1 MTTATITTD
10 INIGPFKI
18 PDNGQNMIMNNYAE
32 RNNLVVEIVI
42 PEPMMSNALA
52 LAQWFHKE
60 RKLSKVILSSIH
72 QLPIK
77 QDEIEELLKN
87 MEDVEFHF
95 ALEGISGKGRDFL
108 LKIIKEAK
116 MFMKAQ
122 TIDSTNI
129 LAFINILASF
139 IVSSKKS
146 LPFPLMPSRAK

>member
-18 PDNGQNMIMNNYAE
+18 PANGQNMIMNNYAE
-32 RNNLVVEIVI
+32 RNNLVVELLI

-52 LAQWFHKE
+52 TAQWVHKK

-72 QLPIK
+72 QLPMK
-77 QDEIEELLKN
+77 LDRIEELLIN

-95 ALEGISGKGRDFL
+95 ALEGVSGKGKVFL
-108 LKIIKEAK
+108 LEKIKEAK

-122 TIDSTNI
+122 TIDSTKTSWSDLYEMMI
-129 LAFINILASF
+129 
-139 IVSSKKS
+139 KKN
-146 LPFPLMPSRAK
+146 